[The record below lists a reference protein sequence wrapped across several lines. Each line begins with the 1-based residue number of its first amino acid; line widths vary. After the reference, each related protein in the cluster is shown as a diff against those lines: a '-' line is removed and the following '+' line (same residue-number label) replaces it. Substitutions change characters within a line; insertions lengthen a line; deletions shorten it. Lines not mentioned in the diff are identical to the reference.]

1 MALGRST
8 PHTRWITGV
17 GIAVFLLLYLAT
29 VLLYSRSTNRDLNDL
44 VSATPAN
51 GVGLSFEVT
60 SIDPAKGEV
69 TTLMRID
76 PADRFMDG
84 ADLKEDLRVVVFTA
98 LDPNVVFKAGQI
110 PAAVPVVLRATGS
123 YQNYP
128 FDSWVAPL
136 FATATTGT
144 GSAIAAIPTSISL
157 TSNLPGWVGQ
167 ALTTQQLVSDL
178 KSIQVSENPNDYQD
192 FAGIGLR
199 RSGSTWAVVILIL
212 VFMVVLASVAVAVSA
227 AVAQRR
233 RKVEPTLAGFM
244 AALLFALIPLRNALP
259 GVPPLGAWM
268 DFLVFFWVEI
278 AIMLALAVFVS
289 TWLRFGAKAEVQSS
303 TSS

>member
-1 MALGRST
+1 MTTRS
-8 PHTRWITGV
+8 RWTVGV
-17 GIAVFLLLYLAT
+17 TLAVFVLLYLAT

-44 VSATPAN
+44 VTPTPPN

-60 SIDPAKGEV
+60 AIDPTKGEV

-76 PADRFMDG
+76 PADQYMDG
-84 ADLKEDLRVVVFTA
+84 ADLKQDLRVVVFTA

-110 PAAVPVVLRATGS
+110 PAAVPVVVRAGGS

-136 FATATTGT
+136 FATATTGS
-144 GSAIAAIPTSISL
+144 GASIEALPSSISL
-157 TSNLPGWVGQ
+157 FSNLPGWVTRP
-167 ALTTQQLVSDL
+167 LTTQEFLA
-178 KSIQVSENPNDYQD
+178 SIPNGSITNNPNGSQD
-192 FAGIGLR
+192 FAGVGLR

-212 VFMVVLASVAVAVSA
+212 AFMVVLASVAVAVSA

-233 RKVEPTLAGFM
+233 RKVEPTLASFM
-244 AALLFALIPLRNALP
+244 AALLFALVPLRNALP

-278 AIMLALAVFVS
+278 AIMLALAVYVS
-289 TWLRFGAKAEVQSS
+289 TWLRFGAKPENHSS
-303 TSS
+303 IDV